1 MEVNG
6 NNNLLKQSREGDIKA
21 FHILFEEVKSNLKSY
36 LYRIVTDRSDVE
48 DLVHDTFV
56 KGFDSIKS
64 FRGDASLKT
73 WLFSIGTHL
82 ALNFVK
88 DRKRWPRDILD
99 LAKQEASKHKYVRD
113 YLQNATT
120 NPHGKFDF
128 IEHID
133 FCFTCIS
140 KTIKLE
146 QQVALLLVDVY
157 DFKIKEVAVIMNKNE
172 AAVKHYVRLS
182 RQTMAK
188 VFDHRC
194 ALINKTG
201 ACHQCSQLNSWL
213 NPKQKMQEALVKK
226 ELNKGKSNSE
236 LLALRTML
244 IKQVDPLRAKGTDL
258 HEAFMD
264 LHRKCAGEAIVLAKT
279 NG

>member
-1 MEVNG
+1 MEAKENSG
-6 NNNLLKQSREGDIKA
+6 LLKQSKEGNIKT
-21 FHILFEEVKSNLKSY
+21 FHVLFEEVKSSLKSY

-56 KGFDSIKS
+56 KSFDSIKS

-82 ALNFVK
+82 ALNFIK

-99 LAKQEASKHKYVRD
+99 LAKQEATRHKYIRD
-113 YLQNATT
+113 YLQNAIS
-120 NPHGKFDF
+120 NPHGQFDF

-140 KTIKLE
+140 KTVKLE

-157 DFKIKEVAVIMNKNE
+157 DFKIKEVAVIMDKNE

-182 RQTMAK
+182 RQTMAR
-188 VFDHRC
+188 VFDNRHSSIIFYMI
-194 ALINKTG
+194 L
-201 ACHQCSQLNSWL
+201 
-213 NPKQKMQEALVKK
+213 
-226 ELNKGKSNSE
+226 
-236 LLALRTML
+236 
-244 IKQVDPLRAKGTDL
+244 
-258 HEAFMD
+258 
-264 LHRKCAGEAIVLAKT
+264 
-279 NG
+279 